1 MPTCNGPTYRGV
13 SARSG
18 HTSNSMCQQI
28 LDGEMAVSDL
38 KRGDKAEA
46 LIVRYEC
53 RDGTQRMW
61 INPILRTKAGGV
73 ALADALEMGDE
84 VSGWFASL
92 F

>member
-1 MPTCNGPTYRGV
+1 
-13 SARSG
+13 
-18 HTSNSMCQQI
+18 MCQQI